1 MCGFASAD
9 AIERIRA
16 MQIAYFMKRSR
27 QAIMGCLLAT
37 VASVASGQE
46 TVTYET
52 GADGVTRKVTRRVS
66 QQLVPTTQMQTREEK
81 VLRSRVTTKYQTYQ
95 QSYLSPV
102 TEYRWVSRM
111 RGRWNPFVQPYWA
124 QQLEPVTRWE
134 SRAATV
140 QMPTTSTDWV
150 EERRTVQTPVTTYR
164 TVQNET
170 VSRVAVSVAP
180 GAMPS
185 TLQPN
190 TFTPV
195 ETPMVASRP
204 APLVGGQRMQSDPP
218 RGGNEWRNQGTLVR

>member
-1 MCGFASAD
+1 MRMECSYQTSARVVLGCMLA
-9 AIERIRA
+9 AIA
-16 MQIAYFMKRSR
+16 GA
-27 QAIMGCLLAT
+27 AGA
-37 VASVASGQE
+37 QE
-46 TVTYET
+46 TVNYET
-52 GADGVTRKVTRRVS
+52 GADGVTYKVTRRVT
-66 QQLVPTTQMQTREEK
+66 QQLAPTTEMRTREEK
-81 VLRSRVTTKYQTYQ
+81 VLRPRVTTQYQSYQ
-95 QSYLSPV
+95 QNYLSPV

-134 SRAATV
+134 SRATTV

-180 GAMPS
+180 GNVPR
-185 TLQPN
+185 TVQPG

-204 APLVGGQRMQSDPP
+204 APLVGGQRLQSDPP